1 MGTSPY
7 ANTPSQP
14 FDPDDH
20 LQIRALLP
28 EYLACIILGQ
38 ILAPA
43 WRPLEEHLRRCSACQ
58 NEADALHQL
67 LDATYTGEL
76 SLAADAPPPR
86 LSFLPA
92 RFDLKR
98 FAPPPAPPPPM
109 PPQGTPAPAAIVLP
123 FSAALLTQMH
133 VRMTARSGNI
143 RKRYEHIIAPRR
155 AQDPTVKVEIFELT
169 DSAEHGQVRICVE
182 HPDRNPFDQAG
193 TSVRLQ
199 VGDVTFGGQT
209 NPSGVVVFSNI
220 PLAAID
226 SWELHIIPPESE

>member
-1 MGTSPY
+1 MGISPY

-28 EYLACIILGQ
+28 EYLACVVLGQ

-43 WRPLEEHLRRCSACQ
+43 WRPLEEHLRRCPACR
-58 NEADALHQL
+58 NEADALRRL
-67 LDATYTGEL
+67 LDATYTGTL

-86 LSFLPA
+86 LAFLPA
-92 RFDLKR
+92 RFDLER
-98 FAPPPAPPPPM
+98 FAIPPERPPPPDHT
-109 PPQGTPAPAAIVLP
+109 PPGSIVLP

-143 RKRYEHIIAPRR
+143 RKRYEHIIVPRR
-155 AQDPTVKVEIFELT
+155 PQDPTVKVEIFELV
-169 DSAEHGQVRICVE
+169 DNAEQGQVRICVE
-182 HPDRNPFDQAG
+182 RPDHNPFDQAG
-193 TSVRLQ
+193 ASVRLL
-199 VGDVTFGGQT
+199 VGDLTFDGQT
-209 NPSGVVVFSNI
+209 NQSGVVVFSSV

-226 SWELHIIPPESE
+226 SWELQIIPPESE